1 MHIRRGI
8 TAAALA
14 AVTAT
19 AGVALTAPAAYAAN
33 TTSSQVY
40 RFYPGGGYKSTRT
53 GEIDFVVTTVRD
65 GKGNLVSASGTLSG
79 HNNVQGQALGINMA
93 FTQPY
98 ASGSAAGYT
107 LTGKVVLQACLAK
120 KLPVCGPSG
129 TITFTDTVVKYGPQT
144 PAHAQSS
151 NPGLWPIFSTP

>member
-19 AGVALTAPAAYAAN
+19 SGVVLTAPAAYAAN
-33 TTSSQVY
+33 TTSSKLY
-40 RFYPGGGYKSTRT
+40 KFYPGGGYKSTRT

-65 GKGNLVSASGTLSG
+65 RKGNLVSASGTLSG

-98 ASGSAAGYT
+98 ANGNGAGYT
-107 LTGKVVLQACLAK
+107 LTGKVVLQSCIAK

-129 TITFTDTVVKYGPQT
+129 TITFTNRVVKYGPQT
-144 PAHAQSS
+144 PATAKSS
-151 NPGLWPIFSTP
+151 NPKLWPVFSTP